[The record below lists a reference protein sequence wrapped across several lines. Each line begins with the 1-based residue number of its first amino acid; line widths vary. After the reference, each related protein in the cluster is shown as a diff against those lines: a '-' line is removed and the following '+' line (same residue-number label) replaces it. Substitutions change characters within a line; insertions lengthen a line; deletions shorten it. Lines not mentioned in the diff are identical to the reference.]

1 MSEEPPFMYCDV
13 DLFETFIVKDRRK
26 EVNGF
31 VALCTCRSIRAI
43 HIVFVYFLSTDTFIV
58 SLREFVGCRSNVKVI
73 RSENGSDFV
82 GGISKT
88 HSSISGDG

>member
-13 DLFETFIVKDRRK
+13 DLFGTFIVKVRRK
-26 EVNGF
+26 EVNGY

-43 HIVFVYFLSTDTFIV
+43 HIVFVHFLSTDTFIV
-58 SLREFVGCRSNVKVI
+58 SLREFRGNVKVI